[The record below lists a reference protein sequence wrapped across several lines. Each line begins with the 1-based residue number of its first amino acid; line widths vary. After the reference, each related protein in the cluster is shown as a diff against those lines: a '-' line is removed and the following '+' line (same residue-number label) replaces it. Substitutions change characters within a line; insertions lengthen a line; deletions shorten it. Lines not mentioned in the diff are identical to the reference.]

1 MPTKRWIDKKN
12 ATTFAL
18 VHRPQNDP
26 KIHDE
31 DASDMVFKEVA
42 TPNQKVKTRN
52 DLEEEL
58 CLDPTSVRA
67 NEGEAALHG
76 IYYDDTSYDYMQHMR
91 DLGASTEAHFV
102 EAPSAQKQKGKGKQK
117 LEDALRDV
125 SIEDEPKLA
134 QPLLLDE
141 DILPSRNLR
150 KATYQDQQDVPD
162 VLAGFQPDMD
172 PRLREALEAL
182 EDEAYV
188 DDDDEVFGELVKES
202 VEVPLE
208 EFVGEGAWEEEGDA
222 GWETDDTAKPE
233 KEYKKVAFSKEK
245 TEDVEMAGSDPSQTN
260 IDWMSEFKKYKKAEH
275 TRQAHLPHSNSDLQ
289 SSIATGTSLTSGRR
303 KKRKGALTSSTG
315 YSMTSS
321 SLFRTEGLRGLDDR
335 FEKIEEEYAAD
346 ADNDMGDAPDDV
358 SVTSSLNMY
367 QGPIREDFDALMDDF
382 LGSYSMSGKKRVK
395 RGKYQTGIEQLDDL
409 RRDLGPARI
418 RPQKA

>member
-1 MPTKRWIDKKN
+1 
-12 ATTFAL
+12 
-18 VHRPQNDP
+18 
-26 KIHDE
+26 
-31 DASDMVFKEVA
+31 
-42 TPNQKVKTRN
+42 
-52 DLEEEL
+52 
-58 CLDPTSVRA
+58 
-67 NEGEAALHG
+67 
-76 IYYDDTSYDYMQHMR
+76 MR

-188 DDDDEVFGELVKES
+188 DDDEEVFGELVKDG

-208 EFVGEGAWEEEGDA
+208 EFIEEGAWEGEDDA
-222 GWETDDTAKPE
+222 GWKTDDTAKPE
-233 KEYKKVAFSKEK
+233 EYKKVTFSKET
-245 TEDVEMAGSDPSQTN
+245 TEDMETAGSNPSQTN
-260 IDWMSEFKKYKKAEH
+260 TDWMSEFKKYKKAEQ
-275 TRQAHLPHSNSDLQ
+275 TRQAHPPSNSDLQ
-289 SSIATGTSLTSGRR
+289 SSVATGTSLTNGRR

-321 SLFRTEGLRGLDDR
+321 SLFRTEGLRDLDNR
-335 FEKIEEEYAAD
+335 FEKVGIYL
-346 ADNDMGDAPDDV
+346 
-358 SVTSSLNMY
+358 SILTSIS
-367 QGPIREDFDALMDDF
+367 
-382 LGSYSMSGKKRVK
+382 
-395 RGKYQTGIEQLDDL
+395 
-409 RRDLGPARI
+409 
-418 RPQKA
+418 